1 MNAEE
6 LIAKVKALAEEGVAG
21 EKENAKLLLD
31 KLCKKHNIRL
41 EDIDDERVDFF
52 DISWTSQYERR
63 LFNQVFY
70 SVVGNLDNEK
80 GFYTYRHRR
89 NKGSL
94 KCTKA
99 EFLETQAKFNFYKYH
114 LEKDMKLFYD
124 AFVEQNDIYPTK
136 DKIKPIENRAT
147 LTEEQLRVLRLSK
160 SLERHNYNLQI
171 EGGNK
176 Q

>member
-89 NKGSL
+89 N
-94 KCTKA
+94 
-99 EFLETQAKFNFYKYH
+99 NFYKYH